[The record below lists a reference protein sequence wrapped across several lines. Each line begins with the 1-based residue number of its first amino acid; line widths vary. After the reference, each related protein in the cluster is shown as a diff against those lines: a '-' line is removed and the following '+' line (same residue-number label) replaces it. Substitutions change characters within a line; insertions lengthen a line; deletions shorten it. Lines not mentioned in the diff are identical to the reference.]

1 MGKTYVMWTYTPQK
15 FTGDDY
21 SGTYKTTGPT
31 EYHVGLVH
39 GWVTQAVGT
48 LSMAGAV
55 VQPEGSNQLE
65 FRGIGELRVLER
77 PEVDQGSG
85 YVTAT
90 KEDWDGV
97 NA

>member
-21 SGTYKTTGPT
+21 SGTYKATGPT

-48 LSMAGAV
+48 LSVAGAV
-55 VQPEGSNQLE
+55 VQREGGNRLE
-65 FRGIGELRVLER
+65 FRGLDELRVLER
-77 PEVDQGSG
+77 PEVDQDSG